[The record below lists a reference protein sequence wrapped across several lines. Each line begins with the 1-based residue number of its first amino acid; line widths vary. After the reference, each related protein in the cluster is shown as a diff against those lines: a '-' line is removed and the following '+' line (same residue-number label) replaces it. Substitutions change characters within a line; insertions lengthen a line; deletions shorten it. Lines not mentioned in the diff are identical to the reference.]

1 MSEDEAL
8 SYDSPFRFT
17 DFLLGYGVYAILVAA
32 VTKVAEAAGQPL
44 DIILAGLPL
53 EAIAGALG
61 IFAVVARRNPTGEH
75 FGLPILA
82 KDRLGFLL
90 AIPVALAVDAV
101 RLPITSGLEELPSPL
116 ADRLLTLTIGGEMV
130 VAIISLVVILPLV
143 EEVLFRGVLHAAFR
157 RIWGLR
163 ATVIG
168 SAVTYGAAQ
177 LLWVDTS
184 VSEWQRG
191 AVATFLVATLFGIV
205 TGVARERTGRI
216 GLGFFIHSGWS
227 ALFVLSYSLLEPA
240 T

>member
-1 MSEDEAL
+1 MSEDKAL
-8 SYDSPFRFT
+8 NYDSPFRFT

-32 VTKVAEAAGQPL
+32 VTAAAEAAGQPL

-61 IFAVVARRNPTGEH
+61 IFAVVARRNPTSEH
-75 FGLPILA
+75 FGLPILV

-90 AIPVALAVDAV
+90 AIPVALAVDVV
-101 RLPITSGLEELPSPL
+101 RIPVTSGLEELSSPL
-116 ADRLLTLTIGGEMV
+116 ADRLLTLPIGGEMV
-130 VAIISLVVILPLV
+130 LAIISLVVILPLV

-157 RIWGLR
+157 RRWGLWG
-163 ATVIG
+163 TVIG

-177 LLWVDTS
+177 LLWVDAS
-184 VSEWQRG
+184 VNDWQRR
-191 AVATFLVATLFGIV
+191 AVATFLAATLFGIV

-227 ALFVLSYSLLEPA
+227 ALFVLSYFLFEPV